1 MIDYQ
6 FIEAATEDGEVW
18 KRSLL
23 EPLAPGALTPFTA
36 SLLTEVTARA
46 WHLYFD
52 RLGFQ
57 PAPRQRIVRVCE
69 GRPFT
74 NVSISARLDAENAG
88 VAPPL
93 LQIDGVERS
102 IVAWEKPG
110 FLAGMKL
117 GRGAKKIEETLT
129 ALHRELPEIIAK
141 AAAWHQRVVGLRWSQ
156 AEVLQIMEEIE
167 RVGSAAM
174 LPYFAAR
181 HNLEVACRRLLQL
194 LDARTP
200 QKSVALIARALGG
213 MKHGVELDMAQRM
226 TTLGKHAADDNAV
239 VDWLRADAFA
249 GWEETLPGGAF
260 VDGVRDFMAIYGHRA
275 IGEGEIA
282 LPRWSEAPQSLFVVL
297 RALVESM
304 PEVAAPVEPDISALL
319 AAVDG
324 KARKEA
330 QQLIE
335 RMRMLIE
342 LQSGALH
349 AFSYILAGTRRWA
362 LAAGREATVDRR
374 LKAVDDVFFYEIEE
388 VKEMMTGEW
397 NISDLS
403 GIHAVADER
412 RATLATW
419 RKHRPVDLLWGDR
432 KAVATTT
439 TLPASAGVADGA
451 AFTLH
456 ELELH
461 KLEASSCDR
470 RSVRRVYIG
479 AAPESAA
486 AVVLPA
492 CTAFATADGAV
503 FDPLAASARALG
515 KPGIVA
521 CGADIL
527 KTKSVLVVDGDSG
540 KVTTI

>member
-1 MIDYQ
+1 VIDYQ
-6 FIEAATEDGEVW
+6 FIEPGAESGDVW
-18 KRSLL
+18 ERSLL
-23 EPLAPGALTPFTA
+23 EPLAPAALTSFTA
-36 SLLTEVTARA
+36 SLFTEVTARA
-46 WHLYFD
+46 WYLYFD

-57 PAPRQRIVRVCE
+57 PAPRQRIVRMYE
-69 GRPFT
+69 GRPFV
-74 NVSISARLDAENAG
+74 NISISARLDAKNAG

-93 LQIDGVERS
+93 LRIDGVERS
-102 IVAWEKPG
+102 IIAWEPPG
-110 FLAGMKL
+110 FLASMKV
-117 GRGAKKIEETLT
+117 GRGVKKIEETLA
-129 ALHRELPEIIAK
+129 ALHRELPDIIAK
-141 AAAWHQRVVGLRWSQ
+141 AAAWHQRVVELRWSQ

-181 HNLEVACRRLLQL
+181 HNLEVACRRMLQL
-194 LDARTP
+194 LDTEAP
-200 QKSVALIARALGG
+200 QASAALIARALGG
-213 MKHGVELDMAQRM
+213 MKQGVELDMAQRV
-226 TTLGKHAADDNAV
+226 TVLGKHAADDDSV
-239 VDWLRADAFA
+239 VNWLRASAFA
-249 GWEETLPGGAF
+249 GWEETLPAGAF
-260 VDGVRDFMAIYGHRA
+260 ADGVRDFMAVYGHRA

-282 LPRWSEAPQSLFVVL
+282 VPRWAEAPQSLFAVL
-297 RALVESM
+297 RALVEAT

-335 RMRMLIE
+335 RMRMLID

-362 LAAGREATVDRR
+362 LAAGREATLDQR

-403 GIHAVADER
+403 GIHAADDER
-412 RATLATW
+412 RAALTKW
-419 RKHRPVDLLWGDR
+419 RQLKPVDLLWGDR

-439 TLPASAGVADGA
+439 ALPASLDVADGA
-451 AFTLH
+451 VFTLH
-456 ELELH
+456 ELTTSSRDG
-461 KLEASSCDR
+461 ASA
-470 RSVRRVYIG
+470 RRVFIG

-486 AVVLPA
+486 AIVLPI

-521 CGADIL
+521 CGVDLL
-527 KTKSVLVVDGDSG
+527 KTMSALPVDGDLG
-540 KVTTI
+540 KVTIV

>member
-6 FIEAATEDGEVW
+6 FIEAAAEDGEVW

-46 WHLYFD
+46 WYLYFD

-57 PAPRQRIVRVCE
+57 PAPRQRIVRMYE
-69 GRPFT
+69 GRPFV
-74 NVSISARLDAENAG
+74 NISISARLDAENAG

-102 IVAWEKPG
+102 IIAWEKPG
-110 FLAGMKL
+110 LLAGMRL

-129 ALHRELPEIIAK
+129 TLLRELPDIIAK
-141 AAAWHQRVVGLRWSQ
+141 ADAWHQRVAGLRWSQ

-194 LDARTP
+194 LDARAP

-213 MKHGVELDMAQRM
+213 MKQGVELDMAQRM
-226 TTLGKHAADDNAV
+226 TTLGKHAADDDSV

-260 VDGVRDFMAIYGHRA
+260 ANSIRDFLAVYGHRT

-282 LPRWSEAPQSLFVVL
+282 LPRWSEAPQSLFAAL
-297 RALVESM
+297 RVWVEAT
-304 PEVAAPVEPDISALL
+304 PEVAAPIAPDVSALL

-330 QQLIE
+330 QQLVE
-335 RMRMLIE
+335 RMRMLID

-412 RATLATW
+412 RATLAKW
-419 RKHRPVDLLWGDR
+419 REHKPVDLLWGDR

-439 TLPASAGVADGA
+439 ALPVSAGVADGA
-451 AFTLH
+451 VFTLH
-456 ELELH
+456 ELETLN
-461 KLEASSCDR
+461 CDR
-470 RSVRRVYIG
+470 TSARRVYIS

-492 CTAFATADGAV
+492 CAALATAGGSV

-521 CGADIL
+521 CGADLL
-527 KTKSVLVVDGDSG
+527 KTTSILMIDGDSG
-540 KVTTI
+540 KVTIT